1 MSRSTVWSLV
11 YMRHVFIAA
20 ESYALTEGAGTA
32 QVTMPGKH
40 HPSPI
45 VFFTQLGLY
54 IYVKSDNAWPLP
66 DWFSCQPREV
76 LFCLKVLSS

>member
-40 HPSPI
+40 HPSAI
-45 VFFTQLGLY
+45 VFFTQLGLD
-54 IYVKSDNAWPLP
+54 ICMLNQIMHGH
-66 DWFSCQPREV
+66 CQIGLAVSPGRCYFV
-76 LFCLKVLSS
+76 